1 MRQWRKKSGE
11 RKGPGQLVRITM
23 VAIACLSIGANAN
36 GQYRDWKSR
45 IDEMVEK
52 ADSLSMHSHVMFYS
66 ERILRNDEVI
76 KETWHYTMEKDR
88 VIVFQVRY
96 MQGNSEITEVYYV
109 DRNELICME
118 KIQAPNAAEFID
130 EVQSG
135 ELYFLENRALRQ
147 YVSYGRKPAQFGYS
161 TAGYNCLS
169 NFENRWAEL
178 RRNIQIVN
186 ATRKRS

>member
-1 MRQWRKKSGE
+1 MLMTGVV
-11 RKGPGQLVRITM
+11 LFMITGSS
-23 VAIACLSIGANAN
+23 VKA
-36 GQYRDWKSR
+36 QYRDWKSR

-52 ADSLSMHSHVMFYS
+52 ADSMSVRTNVMFYA
-66 ERILRNDEVI
+66 ERILRNNEVI
-76 KETWHYTMEKDR
+76 RETWHYTMEKDR

-135 ELYFLENRALRQ
+135 ELFFLENRALRQ
-147 YVSYGRKPAQFGYS
+147 YVSYGRKPAQYGYS
-161 TAGYNCLS
+161 NAGYNCLS